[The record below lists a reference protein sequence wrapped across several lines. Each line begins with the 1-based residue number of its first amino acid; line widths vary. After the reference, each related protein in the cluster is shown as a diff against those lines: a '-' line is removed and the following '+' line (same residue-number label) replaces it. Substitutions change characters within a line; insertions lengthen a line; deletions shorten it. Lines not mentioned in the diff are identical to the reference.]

1 MSAHPLTKL
10 GGKRQQSGFTLLE
23 VLISLGIGLVVMTSL
38 LALFDN
44 TSHARQE
51 TEKVTY
57 MTENARYAMGE
68 LSSDIEHAGFL
79 GEFNPSATSPSFQT
93 LSVCPATPTT
103 PVTLAGLGW
112 DLGVSPRKIPVA
124 LMGFSGS
131 GLACLT
137 DRSSVTER
145 MEGISIHRVDT
156 GSAVVGTARAAADF
170 YLHPSR
176 CAADLVDVDI
186 GAGTT
191 TLALENLDC
200 SAVYPS
206 VRRITQRSYFLS
218 DCNICSPS
226 DGIQTLKRAELVG
239 GVYVVT
245 SVAEGIE
252 RMAIEYGL
260 DTTGNGVVDEY
271 KLGSAISGTAPDIWA
286 NVVAVRITLLAR
298 ADVITRNFTDERTY
312 QLAGTSYAPADGYKR
327 ILATQTVR
335 VMNAAGR
342 REK

>member
-1 MSAHPLTKL
+1 MSAYPLIVL
-10 GGKRQQSGFTLLE
+10 GDKRQQSGFTLIE
-23 VLISLGIGLVVMTSL
+23 VLIAIGIGLVIMTSL
-38 LALFDN
+38 LTLFDN

-79 GEFNPSATSPSFQT
+79 GEFNPSATSSDFQA
-93 LSVCPATPTT
+93 LDVCA
-103 PVTLAGLGW
+103 VTLADLGW
-112 DLGVSPRKIPVA
+112 DLSVTPRKVPVA

-131 GLACLT
+131 GLTCLAN
-137 DRSSVTER
+137 RSALTGR
-145 MEGISIHRVDT
+145 DEGISIHRVDT
-156 GSAVVGTARAAADF
+156 GSAVLGAARAAADF

-176 CAADLVDVDI
+176 CAADLVDVGI
-186 GAGTT
+186 GVGAT
-191 TLALENLDC
+191 TLVLKNLDC
-200 SAVYPS
+200 SGVYPS
-206 VRRITQRSYFLS
+206 VRRLTQRSYFLS
-218 DCNICSPS
+218 DCNVCAPD

-239 GVYVVT
+239 GAYVVT

-260 DTTGNGVVDEY
+260 DTIDNDGVVDEY

-286 NVVAVRITLLAR
+286 NVVAVRVTLLAR
-298 ADVITRNFTDERTY
+298 ADVMTRNFTDERTY